1 MDERHWWI
9 ATKVQ
14 ETFRVGGNDS
24 LTELEE
30 LFLQADNLQLID
42 TFLKAEGLAKLFF
55 FANTESQEE
64 LQPCDLNIGENLDNV
79 IDSRNT
85 AILYFLRHKTD
96 RDVDPIRMEQDIFC
110 GEIKHNLVDS
120 LISQLSEIYI
130 PLFRAQEDWGSCTQD
145 DVRHFLLGLDRYV
158 SALQDS
164 AGAAVRSEKQ
174 QILKR
179 PAQIVSSDIM
189 QQRSVPVD
197 SDVVSENEALVS
209 DWMKTIE
216 QVLNEGGDDRVLD
229 INTTPL
235 TELDR
240 WQRRQRSLESIT
252 EQLKGKECR
261 NVIGLLISTKSRLL
275 KKWKAVDI
283 SITDV
288 ANDTKSRVKYLEAL
302 HRHFDALASENNP
315 VNLMNTV
322 LPGIVNTIKQI
333 DAMSR
338 FFSRNA
344 YLGLLLTKVGNQ
356 LTLACREFLKEGLVL
371 GNSEDRLWDRIREE
385 MERGYLLPLQA
396 VSHPKN
402 KGKER
407 KPEQTINTNT
417 LYDRVQACLML
428 QACFLD
434 TVRQLREALGG
445 SHGLP
450 LFSSSSSLST
460 MQGKL
465 TSFSTGRVTK
475 ASLRKTSL
483 TSSCLDHSHD
493 YQGLGVP
500 LTDEETIMHN
510 LDLLCCKLR
519 QFSNVIVALQ
529 QYKTLLDQTR
539 GLQKPSYEDLSV
551 NDLGDGESIHELT
564 VEDHIDSLRAEIKLY
579 STEPC
584 RTGLSVAP
592 LQTLIEEDEVQSAT
606 GLPILALHHQSE
618 SKRLVPL
625 EETSDPQQLRSEEE
639 EEEEEEEAVN
649 TLSYEEKLM
658 LRNLY
663 NWNDPEDE
671 GCSLSSIISDYLN
684 NMINTMASAVRTEVL
699 LGVEKRDLDT
709 FEDVYSEFLVMNQQ
723 LERYL
728 SIYIQALFLRRMHTQ
743 EALSILKRFSVVGQ
757 RQGIQPVINECYVEA
772 LEWFYE
778 EIKEVQETYEE
789 QKDDPVLPRNLP
801 PAAGAIYWSR
811 QLLSKIE
818 EPMKIFREVRVIT
831 TSNSYIQT
839 VRLYNRIAA
848 ALVAY
853 ETLWYQEWRSQAD
866 RCLDGLNATLLIR
879 DPDTQELMVNCD
891 PRIIQLFEET
901 KWMVRFKLQVPQAVM
916 LALKQEKKFKMYKS
930 RLQGILQEYQCVKK
944 TVPECL
950 AVQFA
955 AQLEYVNRHFQP
967 GLSLLAWNSV
977 DIEAFLHHVYKDIT
991 RLRAVV
997 EKAAQ
1002 IKETVIDKALEAI
1015 QNLELFSADKVLSE
1029 SRSPTEFLQLI
1040 RSSLQKNQAE
1050 LEQIVKTIKTAISDL
1065 RFSIKN
1071 AKDGSLG
1078 VSQDSAPLKPLN
1090 KHSHSRL
1097 RQALSQARQH
1107 ASLSI
1112 AAGGSNSYEESD
1124 SQVLEY
1130 FCSQTGKAVFACVCR
1145 SLLVLAQVTG
1155 CDMERIIAEVSLN
1168 HQEEVHTGS
1177 SATASDTGTNT
1188 ASEVSSSSIIR
1199 STISEVMMDQK
1210 SHLRCS
1216 LKLRLTIPTIV
1227 IDPTCEVA
1235 QDAVN
1240 EAASAVL
1247 DLTDCVNWGP
1257 GETQEGTLISTIRED
1272 KTIQHILR
1280 HINHVIISLKPT
1292 IEKHIFHYSYYDFL
1306 WKDDMNC
1313 QYTELTSVNC
1323 ELLVINKVVERIHK
1337 IEQKIQDFSPVFQ
1350 VGCLWLDSSV
1360 IRDTLKGFAGV
1371 WKFKYSSV
1379 LHQDVKKRLDTVVQY
1394 RDACYQQLTI
1404 QVQSLEQLNKALCL
1418 LEEIED
1424 MENKIHGIYQ
1434 PIESTYTQLR
1444 SYHLRIPREEA
1455 TEVDNLWENWT
1466 ELIVLAENVKR
1477 HLLKDKKDVFEQE
1490 LDKQVKSF
1498 GVDVIQFRNSFDTQG
1513 PAAPG
1518 LKPEEA
1524 VHQLQEFQEKFKV
1537 YDAKKKTLNS
1547 LQRLFGITPKA
1558 FLELDRTGKDLQLL
1572 GTLYELFQKFLS
1584 FDQRFRDT
1592 LWAEVNLK
1600 QSNAEVMD
1608 YWSQCQS
1615 WNDRLTN
1622 WDAYDKM
1629 AWNFKFYV
1637 DCFPILHSLAA
1648 KEIRNRH
1655 WLQVMTVTGSSF
1667 PLEATVF
1674 KLHHLLGIELLKH
1687 QKEINSIATAAS
1699 EELKL
1704 EVKMRTIEEEWTEQ
1718 VLSFEAH
1725 RNRGPLLL
1733 VKEDSVHMLEQVED
1747 ARLLLAHML
1756 TSKHIGPLREEAA
1769 SWSEKLKEVGAVLE
1783 LWLEVQD
1790 LWQNLESVFS
1800 DPNIAKELPQD
1811 AKRFAKVERNWIKM
1825 MRSANNTKNVLQ
1837 CCCAEELPKEVV
1849 LRNMYKELEICCQS
1863 LTSFLDRRRQAFP
1876 RFYFLPDLVLLSF
1889 LSHPTDIGSLQ
1900 KHFGLIFGGVHNVEL
1915 ERMDGWE
1922 GSNSCVSELVETL
1935 QIPGVTD
1942 RLGSSSQQSFT
1953 HMTDTDSIL
1962 PKSIRSA
1969 GVSMG
1974 SPLPASGREPNRAM
1988 QAVSVIAE
1996 DGEHLQLDEEVP
2008 ISLAVEEWLTDL
2020 QCAIFRTLES
2030 CINKA
2035 AMDISQGVSIDE
2047 WTYRNPFQIARL
2059 GLLYCWTRDC
2069 EAAITDFKSDRK
2081 ALPGALKKYAGMIFR
2096 LSTIISKGTW
2106 RHNDESVTYSQ
2117 KLKLE
2122 NMVMFAVYLREVME
2136 SLNAHKV
2143 REVTDFEWRRA
2154 LRFYWHETDGSNSH
2168 NLCIHDAQYE
2178 SGHEFYGAA
2187 VPVTMNPITE
2197 KSFLSLSHIIQK
2209 TSGAVVLG
2217 DHGTGKTET
2226 VKGFAHLLGKFLL
2239 LFNCSSYTDPATITA
2254 VQHGAARDGCWVGF
2268 DDFHLL
2274 TKQSVSTFMFGAQT
2288 LYDNLKAKLN
2298 TCILGDG
2305 KEITLNRNV
2314 ALLLTVHCKSEYKKL
2329 PSDVL
2334 ALFRTVSLTAPDQNV
2349 ILRANLTAF
2358 GFKSP
2363 KMLAHRLQLVT
2374 ELVKDQLPEK
2384 VHHHLSLSSL
2394 VPVLKRA
2401 AQKKEA
2407 GREERADGRHDRLEI
2422 RNEGERTSRSSS
2434 ITSTQPFSGS
2444 AMSLSPS
2451 LKTVPSTDRKT
2462 RAVSNNAMT
2471 TAARLDH
2478 ALVGETLL
2486 ECIAPRME
2494 GDDLS
2499 VFNQIVRDI
2508 FGVLLDLSSPNGY
2521 LQSPQNCIDNAILT
2535 SAKDKNLIP
2544 HAPWVN
2550 KVKQLY
2556 SLSQVHH
2563 GIIVAGPPGAGKS
2576 SCISTLVQALS
2587 LLPAGRQQQQ
2597 AGSPVVMR
2605 NEPIRHRLVKFN
2617 PLAVDEFTLLF
2628 GSQLPSQNWE
2638 DGIITSAWRKAIRN
2652 CSNTWLCFDGPLTS
2666 SWVDNFNSVLGQE
2679 KVLQL
2684 SNGEHLKITSNM
2696 QLLFETSEL
2705 ELASPASIS
2714 RAGILYIDS
2723 KITGWR
2729 PLAKAWLAGRNEQ
2742 ENIVLSEAFNTA
2754 LDPVFNYILRDI
2766 KSPVPLTEVGLF
2778 QTITNLLGA
2787 MLHEKA
2793 QSLGGPLHIER
2804 LFLFCLIWTVGGLL
2818 GRSDKKRFSDI
2829 LKSHTS
2835 TLPDYDDEV
2844 SVFNYY
2850 VDESGEWDL
2859 WQSRISEHNRT
2870 RQTDILGEVFV
2881 ETVDTLAVRT
2891 FMEYA
2896 DMASQNVLLVG
2907 SPGSGK
2913 TALINDFIYAQ
2924 DKSHTLV
2931 KRMVFSGAS
2940 KAKNLQK
2947 MFEESTIHRQG
2958 FVYGAREGK
2967 TLQIFIDDIS
2977 LPESQCCGELL
2988 RQVLDDKVLVKHSK
3002 PFEWRQ
3008 IEALVVQ
3015 AAMSLPEYPSDST
3028 HSISQRLLRHFAVL
3042 NLPFPEGSKL
3052 SQVIFSILQA
3062 NMMKNDGQQLE
3073 GNLHNVLVSASCS
3086 ILESIK
3092 RSLRPSADQG
3102 RQHYLF
3108 SLREIARVFQCLC
3121 NLSYERREDTFMVL
3135 CFWKHEMRHVVGDRL
3150 CQYADLN
3157 WFHDQLENIIEQH
3170 VPGSHHDSSHEHIV
3184 TFPIDEKITKQQSAW
3199 NSDKGVQVQLQTVR
3213 GIDAVHGCLQAYLKQ
3228 YNGELGNQ
3236 PLDIKLSENTLTH
3249 VVRIHRVLAYRHSG
3263 NLVIVNS
3270 PGSHLRTLLK
3280 LALYIADIPLQ
3291 RVDTSQKAHFFN
3303 SLKSAVRHAATDRK
3317 VAALLLTARELGDD
3331 SYLDA
3336 INSILI
3342 SGEYAPL
3349 FSREEMHDL
3358 LQIIN
3363 PALQKEHPHLAHD
3376 PVSYIASRVKSS
3388 LRVIVC
3394 LPPNHVL
3401 LKTDSVKYPGFL
3413 SCCHIIWICDWT
3425 QEAVFHETAHYLSE
3439 CNILEKHSEE
3449 IRKQVAGTMASIH
3462 CQMLKECQQ
3471 VPWAGSCDPT
3481 LTLNTVTLQKTEND
3495 GKETVRTEP
3504 VTVPNMPYSK
3514 AIVKERIELMDNNG
3528 LAPAVYSKVFCGQS
3542 TLRQY
3547 LDTFKHIYICKCTE
3561 QEKTEALLG
3570 KSLETLAQTRA
3581 DARTTQDSI
3590 RNLTEQ
3596 FEEAKTT
3603 ASDLL
3608 ERLTSRTSALE
3619 SLKGQLGIGA
3629 ASLQAFLAQIESESE
3644 EIELDAL
3651 LKDDDYDEYDKAF
3664 YEMKELR
3671 SKSHVNKLTEDLE
3684 KAKNELEEARNSLSH
3699 AKNQVM
3705 HWCNKV
3711 DKSCIERISRCQN
3724 PPFLLAQVLEMV
3736 LVMMDLIP
3744 NPSDTDLETSRTN
3757 RHSNDLSEGR
3767 HYQKSV
3773 TSRSARNSKMWSTRG
3788 GTGKDG
3794 KDKVDKT
3801 WWKTL
3806 QNYVGDIGKFVDM
3819 IHNVARLEDG
3829 LPGEV
3834 LKLVE
3839 SYLGKTKEGSL
3850 GVTGEG
3856 SLLENAAPHATPQ
3869 SITPAKK
3876 FTVVDSSVR
3885 KGGIT
3890 IAAARYCSEEAA
3902 TLVAFVVALVE
3913 YTRLCGPLRA
3923 CLSRVQELEVE
3934 KEDNEW
3940 KDQEI
3945 QKSGESE
3952 EKDLLDAEPEKP
3964 VFTADELPI
3973 LQSEVQQLQSE
3984 YDVAVANKHKI
3995 ETELHSNKE
4004 RLRAAQDVL
4013 KSLSTLEQQWKEA
4026 LELCVVSELL
4036 TNCLLAAAFLT
4047 YCGPFNA
4054 GGRLMG
4060 CELFLL
4066 KCEEGGL
4073 PLPQKVLFRQMTLMQ
4088 FMHNPIEIQK
4098 LQMKGPA
4105 LNKNTQTIS
4114 CIFKRKGCIG
4124 TWVLLCDPTAQS
4136 IEWVKNHF
4144 LPDCM
4149 EVKYHELQ
4157 SQLDCCLTEGIPLLL
4172 TYCDLQSLTTD
4183 QRFAQV
4189 LRSQLEF
4196 ERNTSPFKITVA
4208 DHEVECHPGFRLVL
4222 HTPGLPEEVPPE
4234 VAAFCS
4240 TAYFYQD
4247 REGLAEQLLDRFVQ
4261 LEKTRLGEEY
4271 TTLQQECLENM
4282 EDLRDVEMK
4291 IAQTLSSD
4299 CTLLS
4304 SLAINKKL
4312 SDLKQHYDEARET
4325 RARLSLSE
4333 KTALTAREGFR
4344 DIALRGGIMFDT
4356 ANALRQL
4363 NSTYHIS
4370 YNQLLEVFDASVAH
4384 SERHTIKA
4392 IVDRLTYNIFCYV
4405 GTYLL
4410 ERDRMVY
4417 SLLLAFE
4424 IEGCL
4429 GRIDPGE
4436 MEFILSPELCAVVMQ
4451 GMGAEGSGARH
4462 HSKNPF
4468 DWMTEDQFK
4477 NVQILAMYYSW
4488 FWDLFDRMYKDGKE
4502 MTWKALCDSDQPE
4515 TPTKGKCPEG
4525 LDELSPLQRLL
4536 VVRAVRSDRLTHAAS
4551 IFISSALG
4559 KRYTAEIPFDL
4570 QNCLQ
4575 QSKPQ
4580 SLILLQFSA
4589 EGDAPRRLV
4598 LELAHRRSCRTQ
4610 VLSVINCSVNEGR
4623 RIKHLIEQG
4632 MAEGNWVLLENIHNS
4647 AHLMTS
4653 LEGILNVNK
4662 SPDRN
4667 FRLWVS
4673 ASTSSNLPVRL
4684 LHISHR
4690 IIVDQPK
4697 NMKDGMLRC
4706 LQGVDSE
4713 ALKTS
4718 SRPEWP
4724 AVVHNLCFL
4733 HSAVRLRAA
4742 SGGAMGWNSRDTMMF
4757 GNQQFMDAL
4766 QVLTEEF
4773 RDRDP
4778 EAEGRGVSW
4787 TGIRYLL
4794 SEVIYGSNIIDESD
4808 RISLASLVDL
4818 WISSTATKK
4827 DCDLTKLKYR
4837 VPAAFFIPGTQLSSL
4852 LQALDSVP
4860 RNSLD
4865 VPEAVSMHSASELH
4879 FGDEEYV
4886 CSWLYSLNQSLLPSD
4901 HQQHSLTPQYSPS
4914 NTAININLPLVATQG
4929 NHSLI
4934 QLKPSKEP
4942 ELWEICYNI
4951 LAKLPKGW
4959 TKDFISERLK
4969 KIGGNTP
4976 FNLFIKKEL
4985 NHLMGVLSEVRRNL
4999 QAIKSSTESLSMF
5012 GGRLSEMELCVARDL
5027 YQQRAPQHWSCLAGR
5042 AFPLTQGHTAWI
5054 SDLQLRV
5061 SHFEKILL
5069 LGQEKMPTYWLGAF
5083 RNPKGLL
5090 GVFRQQS
5097 AKQHAERTGSIE
5109 PMVFQTVITQRDK
5122 EHMRDPPQEGMF
5134 VYGIY
5139 LWGVSWHK
5147 TEAELLDA
5155 PPRRGPV
5162 PLPVIHLHC
5171 MPRAEKAS
5179 LAEAIRTT
5187 DTYQCPV
5194 YTSSKGP
5201 REPVLHL
5208 DIHKESV
5215 PATRWALRGM
5225 KATLQPF

>member
-283 SITDV
+283 
-288 ANDTKSRVKYLEAL
+288 
-302 HRHFDALASENNP
+302 SENNP

-625 EETSDPQQLRSEEE
+625 EETSDPQQLRSKEE

-757 RQGIQPVINECYVEA
+757 RQGIQPVINECYVET

-1015 QNLELFSADKVLSE
+1015 QNLELFNADEVLSE

-1558 FLELDRTGKDLQLL
+1558 FLELDRTGK
-1572 GTLYELFQKFLS
+1572 
-1584 FDQRFRDT
+1584 
-1592 LWAEVNLK
+1592 
-1600 QSNAEVMD
+1600 
-1608 YWSQCQS
+1608 
-1615 WNDRLTN
+1615 
-1622 WDAYDKM
+1622 
-1629 AWNFKFYV
+1629 
-1637 DCFPILHSLAA
+1637 
-1648 KEIRNRH
+1648 
-1655 WLQVMTVTGSSF
+1655 
-1667 PLEATVF
+1667 
-1674 KLHHLLGIELLKH
+1674 
-1687 QKEINSIATAAS
+1687 
-1699 EELKL
+1699 
-1704 EVKMRTIEEEWTEQ
+1704 
-1718 VLSFEAH
+1718 
-1725 RNRGPLLL
+1725 
-1733 VKEDSVHMLEQVED
+1733 
-1747 ARLLLAHML
+1747 
-1756 TSKHIGPLREEAA
+1756 
-1769 SWSEKLKEVGAVLE
+1769 
-1783 LWLEVQD
+1783 
-1790 LWQNLESVFS
+1790 
-1800 DPNIAKELPQD
+1800 
-1811 AKRFAKVERNWIKM
+1811 
-1825 MRSANNTKNVLQ
+1825 
-1837 CCCAEELPKEVV
+1837 
-1849 LRNMYKELEICCQS
+1849 
-1863 LTSFLDRRRQAFP
+1863 
-1876 RFYFLPDLVLLSF
+1876 
-1889 LSHPTDIGSLQ
+1889 
-1900 KHFGLIFGGVHNVEL
+1900 
-1915 ERMDGWE
+1915 
-1922 GSNSCVSELVETL
+1922 
-1935 QIPGVTD
+1935 
-1942 RLGSSSQQSFT
+1942 
-1953 HMTDTDSIL
+1953 
-1962 PKSIRSA
+1962 
-1969 GVSMG
+1969 
-1974 SPLPASGREPNRAM
+1974 
-1988 QAVSVIAE
+1988 
-1996 DGEHLQLDEEVP
+1996 
-2008 ISLAVEEWLTDL
+2008 
-2020 QCAIFRTLES
+2020 
-2030 CINKA
+2030 
-2035 AMDISQGVSIDE
+2035 
-2047 WTYRNPFQIARL
+2047 
-2059 GLLYCWTRDC
+2059 
-2069 EAAITDFKSDRK
+2069 
-2081 ALPGALKKYAGMIFR
+2081 
-2096 LSTIISKGTW
+2096 
-2106 RHNDESVTYSQ
+2106 
-2117 KLKLE
+2117 
-2122 NMVMFAVYLREVME
+2122 FAVYLREVME

-2197 KSFLSLSHIIQK
+2197 KSFLSLSHSPRSCNLFDFKQ
-2209 TSGAVVLG
+2209 
-2217 DHGTGKTET
+2217 
-2226 VKGFAHLLGKFLL
+2226 GFAHLLGKFLL

-2334 ALFRTVSLTAPDQNV
+2334 ALFRTVSLTAPDHNV

-2605 NEPIRHRLVKFN
+2605 NDPIRHRLVKFN

-2638 DGIITSAWRKAIRN
+2638 DGIITSAWRKAIR
-2652 CSNTWLCFDGPLTS
+2652 
-2666 SWVDNFNSVLGQE
+2666 
-2679 KVLQL
+2679 VLQL

-2742 ENIVLSEAFNTA
+2742 ENIVLSKAFNTA

-3945 QKSGESE
+3945 QKVGAFLCNISHNVKVNCQLVHVMLFILHVHSQSGESE
-3952 EKDLLDAEPEKP
+3952 EKDLLDTEPEKP

-4013 KSLSTLEQQWKEA
+4013 K
-4026 LELCVVSELL
+4026 
-4036 TNCLLAAAFLT
+4036 
-4047 YCGPFNA
+4047 
-4054 GGRLMG
+4054 RLMG

-4865 VPEAVSMHSASELH
+4865 VPEAVSMHSASEI
-4879 FGDEEYV
+4879 
-4886 CSWLYSLNQSLLPSD
+4886 SLNYLD
-4901 HQQHSLTPQYSPS
+4901 SPS

-4959 TKDFISERLK
+4959 TK
-4969 KIGGNTP
+4969 
-4976 FNLFIKKEL
+4976 
-4985 NHLMGVLSEVRRNL
+4985 
-4999 QAIKSSTESLSMF
+4999 AIKSSTESLSMF

>member
-1 MDERHWWI
+1 
-9 ATKVQ
+9 
-14 ETFRVGGNDS
+14 
-24 LTELEE
+24 
-30 LFLQADNLQLID
+30 
-42 TFLKAEGLAKLFF
+42 
-55 FANTESQEE
+55 
-64 LQPCDLNIGENLDNV
+64 
-79 IDSRNT
+79 
-85 AILYFLRHKTD
+85 
-96 RDVDPIRMEQDIFC
+96 
-110 GEIKHNLVDS
+110 
-120 LISQLSEIYI
+120 
-130 PLFRAQEDWGSCTQD
+130 
-145 DVRHFLLGLDRYV
+145 
-158 SALQDS
+158 
-164 AGAAVRSEKQ
+164 
-174 QILKR
+174 
-179 PAQIVSSDIM
+179 
-189 QQRSVPVD
+189 
-197 SDVVSENEALVS
+197 
-209 DWMKTIE
+209 
-216 QVLNEGGDDRVLD
+216 
-229 INTTPL
+229 
-235 TELDR
+235 
-240 WQRRQRSLESIT
+240 
-252 EQLKGKECR
+252 
-261 NVIGLLISTKSRLL
+261 
-275 KKWKAVDI
+275 
-283 SITDV
+283 
-288 ANDTKSRVKYLEAL
+288 
-302 HRHFDALASENNP
+302 
-315 VNLMNTV
+315 
-322 LPGIVNTIKQI
+322 
-333 DAMSR
+333 
-338 FFSRNA
+338 
-344 YLGLLLTKVGNQ
+344 
-356 LTLACREFLKEGLVL
+356 
-371 GNSEDRLWDRIREE
+371 
-385 MERGYLLPLQA
+385 
-396 VSHPKN
+396 
-402 KGKER
+402 
-407 KPEQTINTNT
+407 
-417 LYDRVQACLML
+417 
-428 QACFLD
+428 
-434 TVRQLREALGG
+434 
-445 SHGLP
+445 
-450 LFSSSSSLST
+450 
-460 MQGKL
+460 
-465 TSFSTGRVTK
+465 
-475 ASLRKTSL
+475 
-483 TSSCLDHSHD
+483 
-493 YQGLGVP
+493 
-500 LTDEETIMHN
+500 
-510 LDLLCCKLR
+510 
-519 QFSNVIVALQ
+519 
-529 QYKTLLDQTR
+529 
-539 GLQKPSYEDLSV
+539 
-551 NDLGDGESIHELT
+551 
-564 VEDHIDSLRAEIKLY
+564 
-579 STEPC
+579 
-584 RTGLSVAP
+584 
-592 LQTLIEEDEVQSAT
+592 
-606 GLPILALHHQSE
+606 
-618 SKRLVPL
+618 
-625 EETSDPQQLRSEEE
+625 
-639 EEEEEEEAVN
+639 
-649 TLSYEEKLM
+649 
-658 LRNLY
+658 
-663 NWNDPEDE
+663 
-671 GCSLSSIISDYLN
+671 
-684 NMINTMASAVRTEVL
+684 
-699 LGVEKRDLDT
+699 
-709 FEDVYSEFLVMNQQ
+709 
-723 LERYL
+723 
-728 SIYIQALFLRRMHTQ
+728 
-743 EALSILKRFSVVGQ
+743 
-757 RQGIQPVINECYVEA
+757 
-772 LEWFYE
+772 
-778 EIKEVQETYEE
+778 
-789 QKDDPVLPRNLP
+789 
-801 PAAGAIYWSR
+801 
-811 QLLSKIE
+811 
-818 EPMKIFREVRVIT
+818 
-831 TSNSYIQT
+831 
-839 VRLYNRIAA
+839 
-848 ALVAY
+848 
-853 ETLWYQEWRSQAD
+853 
-866 RCLDGLNATLLIR
+866 
-879 DPDTQELMVNCD
+879 
-891 PRIIQLFEET
+891 
-901 KWMVRFKLQVPQAVM
+901 
-916 LALKQEKKFKMYKS
+916 MY
-930 RLQGILQEYQCVKK
+930 R
-944 TVPECL
+944 
-950 AVQFA
+950 
-955 AQLEYVNRHFQP
+955 
-967 GLSLLAWNSV
+967 
-977 DIEAFLHHVYKDIT
+977 
-991 RLRAVV
+991 
-997 EKAAQ
+997 
-1002 IKETVIDKALEAI
+1002 
-1015 QNLELFSADKVLSE
+1015 
-1029 SRSPTEFLQLI
+1029 
-1040 RSSLQKNQAE
+1040 
-1050 LEQIVKTIKTAISDL
+1050 
-1065 RFSIKN
+1065 
-1071 AKDGSLG
+1071 
-1078 VSQDSAPLKPLN
+1078 
-1090 KHSHSRL
+1090 
-1097 RQALSQARQH
+1097 
-1107 ASLSI
+1107 
-1112 AAGGSNSYEESD
+1112 
-1124 SQVLEY
+1124 
-1130 FCSQTGKAVFACVCR
+1130 
-1145 SLLVLAQVTG
+1145 
-1155 CDMERIIAEVSLN
+1155 
-1168 HQEEVHTGS
+1168 
-1177 SATASDTGTNT
+1177 
-1188 ASEVSSSSIIR
+1188 
-1199 STISEVMMDQK
+1199 
-1210 SHLRCS
+1210 
-1216 LKLRLTIPTIV
+1216 
-1227 IDPTCEVA
+1227 
-1235 QDAVN
+1235 
-1240 EAASAVL
+1240 
-1247 DLTDCVNWGP
+1247 
-1257 GETQEGTLISTIRED
+1257 
-1272 KTIQHILR
+1272 
-1280 HINHVIISLKPT
+1280 
-1292 IEKHIFHYSYYDFL
+1292 
-1306 WKDDMNC
+1306 
-1313 QYTELTSVNC
+1313 
-1323 ELLVINKVVERIHK
+1323 
-1337 IEQKIQDFSPVFQ
+1337 
-1350 VGCLWLDSSV
+1350 
-1360 IRDTLKGFAGV
+1360 
-1371 WKFKYSSV
+1371 
-1379 LHQDVKKRLDTVVQY
+1379 
-1394 RDACYQQLTI
+1394 
-1404 QVQSLEQLNKALCL
+1404 
-1418 LEEIED
+1418 
-1424 MENKIHGIYQ
+1424 
-1434 PIESTYTQLR
+1434 
-1444 SYHLRIPREEA
+1444 
-1455 TEVDNLWENWT
+1455 
-1466 ELIVLAENVKR
+1466 NVKR

-1498 GVDVIQFRNSFDTQG
+1498 GVNVIQFRNSFDTQG

-1518 LKPEEA
+1518 LRPEEA
-1524 VHQLQEFQEKFKV
+1524 VYQLQEFQEKFEV

-1558 FLELDRTGKDLQLL
+1558 FPELDRTG
-1572 GTLYELFQKFLS
+1572 
-1584 FDQRFRDT
+1584 
-1592 LWAEVNLK
+1592 
-1600 QSNAEVMD
+1600 
-1608 YWSQCQS
+1608 
-1615 WNDRLTN
+1615 
-1622 WDAYDKM
+1622 
-1629 AWNFKFYV
+1629 
-1637 DCFPILHSLAA
+1637 

-1687 QKEINSIATAAS
+1687 QKEINSIAMAAS

-1704 EVKMRTIEEEWTEQ
+1704 EGKLRTIEEEWTEQ
-1718 VLSFEAH
+1718 VLNFEAH
-1725 RNRGPLLL
+1725 RNRGPVLL
-1733 VKEDSVHMLEQVED
+1733 VKEDSVHKLEQVED

-1790 LWQNLESVFS
+1790 HWQNLESVFS
-1800 DPNIAKELPQD
+1800 DPNIAKELPQE

-1837 CCCAEELPKEVV
+1837 CCCAEVLPKEVV

-1863 LTSFLDRRRQAFP
+1863 LTFFLDRRRQAFP

-1889 LSHPTDIGSLQ
+1889 ISHPTDIGSLQ
-1900 KHFGLIFGGVHNVEL
+1900 KHFGLMFGGVHNVEL
-1915 ERMDGWE
+1915 ERMDDWE
-1922 GSNSCVSELVETL
+1922 GSNSCVSEFVETL
-1935 QIPGVTD
+1935 HIPGVTE

-1953 HMTDTDSIL
+1953 HMTDTDSIF

-1974 SPLPASGREPNRAM
+1974 SPIPVSGREPNRAM

-2020 QCAIFRTLES
+2020 QCAIFRTLEN

-2081 ALPGALKKYAGMIFR
+2081 AFPGALKKYAGMIFR

-2122 NMVMFAVYLREVME
+2122 NMIMFAVYLREVME
-2136 SLNAHKV
+2136 SLNARKV
-2143 REVTDFEWRRA
+2143 REITDFEWRRA

-2178 SGHEFYGAA
+2178 TGHEFYGAA

-2209 TSGAVVLG
+2209 TSGAAVLG

-2226 VKGFAHLLGKFLL
+2226 VK
-2239 LFNCSSYTDPATITA
+2239 
-2254 VQHGAARDGCWVGF
+2254 DGCWVGF

-2274 TKQSVSTFMFGAQT
+2274 TKPSVSTFMFSAQT
-2288 LYDNLKAKLN
+2288 LYDSLKAKLN

-2314 ALLLTVHCKSEYKKL
+2314 ALLLTVRCKSEYKQL

-2334 ALFRTVSLTAPDQNV
+2334 ALFRTVSLTAPDHSV

-2363 KMLAHRLQLVT
+2363 KMLAHRLQFVT

-2401 AQKKEA
+2401 AQKKGA
-2407 GREERADGRHDRLEI
+2407 GREERAEGRQDRLEI

-2434 ITSTQPFSGS
+2434 ITSTQPFGSS

-2462 RAVSNNAMT
+2462 RTVSNNTMT

-2478 ALVGETLL
+2478 ALVGETLW

-2499 VFNQIVRDI
+2499 VFSQIVRDI
-2508 FGVLLDLSSPNGY
+2508 FGTLLDLSSPNGY
-2521 LQSPQNCIDNAILT
+2521 LQSPQNCIDNAILA

-2544 HAPWVN
+2544 NGPWVN
-2550 KVKQLY
+2550 KVRQLY

-2587 LLPAGRQQQQ
+2587 LLPADHQQQQ

-2605 NEPIRHRLVKFN
+2605 NEPVRHRLVKFN
-2617 PLAVDEFTLLF
+2617 PLAVDDFTLLL
-2628 GSQLPSQNWE
+2628 GSRLPSQNWE
-2638 DGIITSAWRKAIRN
+2638 DGIIASAWRKAIR
-2652 CSNTWLCFDGPLTS
+2652 
-2666 SWVDNFNSVLGQE
+2666 VLH
-2679 KVLQL
+2679 L
-2684 SNGEHLKITSNM
+2684 STGEHLQITSNM

-2705 ELASPASIS
+2705 QLASPASIS

-2723 KITGWR
+2723 EVTGWR
-2729 PLAKAWLAGRNEQ
+2729 PLAKAWLARRNEQ
-2742 ENIVLSEAFNTA
+2742 ENIVLSKAFNTA
-2754 LDPVFNYILRDI
+2754 LDPIFNYVLRDI

-2787 MLHEKA
+2787 MLHDKA

-2818 GRSDKKRFSDI
+2818 ERSDKKRFSDI

-2859 WQSRISEHNRT
+2859 WQSRISERNCT
-2870 RQTDILGEVFV
+2870 RQIDILGEVFV
-2881 ETVDTLAVRT
+2881 ETIDTLAVRT

-2896 DMASQNVLLVG
+2896 GMASQNVLLMG
-2907 SPGSGK
+2907 SSGSGK

-2924 DKSHTLV
+2924 NKSHTLV

-2947 MFEESTIHRQG
+2947 MFEESTTHRQG
-2958 FVYGAREGK
+2958 FVYGAKDGK
-2967 TLQIFIDDIS
+2967 TLQIFIDDIN

-3002 PFEWRQ
+3002 PFECRQ

-3028 HSISQRLLRHFAVL
+3028 HSISQRLL
-3042 NLPFPEGSKL
+3042 
-3052 SQVIFSILQA
+3052 A

-3073 GNLHNVLVSASCS
+3073 GNLHNALVSASCS

-3092 RSLRPSADQG
+3092 TSLRPSTDQG

-3121 NLSYERREDTFMVL
+3121 NLSYEHREDIFMVL
-3135 CFWKHEMRHVVGDRL
+3135 SYWKHEMRYIVGDRL
-3150 CQYADLN
+3150 CRYADLN
-3157 WFHDQLENIIEQH
+3157 WFHDQLDNIIEQH
-3170 VPGSHHDSSHEHIV
+3170 VPGSHNDSVHEHIV

-3213 GIDAVHGCLQAYLKQ
+3213 GIGAVHGCLQAYLKQ

-3263 NLVIVNS
+3263 NLMIVNS
-3270 PGSHLRTLLK
+3270 PGSHLQTLLK
-3280 LALYIADIPLQ
+3280 LALYITDIPLQ

-3342 SGEYAPL
+3342 SGDYAPL

-3363 PALQKEHPHLAHD
+3363 PALQTEHPHLAHD

-3388 LRVIVC
+3388 LRVIMC

-3401 LKTDSVKYPGFL
+3401 LRTASV
-3413 SCCHIIWICDWT
+3413 
-3425 QEAVFHETAHYLSE
+3425 
-3439 CNILEKHSEE
+3439 
-3449 IRKQVAGTMASIH
+3449 KQVAGTMASIH

-3471 VPWAGSCDPT
+3471 VPWAGSCDPA
-3481 LTLNTVTLQKTEND
+3481 LTLNSVTLQKTESD
-3495 GKETVRTEP
+3495 GKETVKTEP

-3514 AIVKERIELMDNNG
+3514 AIVKERIELMDNKG

-3547 LDTFKHIYICKCTE
+3547 LDTFKHIYLCKCTE
-3561 QEKTEALLG
+3561 QEKTEALLR
-3570 KSLETLAQTRA
+3570 KVLETLAQTRA
-3581 DARTTQDSI
+3581 DAGTTQDSI

-3629 ASLQAFLAQIESESE
+3629 ASLQAFLAQLESDSE

-3671 SKSHVNKLTEDLE
+3671 SKSHVDKLTEDLE

-3724 PPFLLAQVLEMV
+3724 PPLLLAQVLEMG
-3736 LVMMDLIP
+3736 LVMLDLIP
-3744 NPSDTDLETSRTN
+3744 NPSDLETSRPN
-3757 RHSNDLSEGR
+3757 RHSNDLSEAR
-3767 HYQKSV
+3767 RYQKSV
-3773 TSRSARNSKMWSTRG
+3773 TSRSAQNSKMWSTRE

-3829 LPGEV
+3829 LPEEI

-3923 CLSRVQELEVE
+3923 CLSRVQELQVE
-3934 KEDNEW
+3934 KEDSEW

-3945 QKSGESE
+3945 QKPGESE

-3964 VFTADELPI
+3964 MFTADDLPV
-3973 LQSEVQQLQSE
+3973 LQSELQQLQSE
-3984 YDVAVANKHKI
+3984 YDVAVTNKHRI
-3995 ETELHSNKE
+3995 ETELHSHKE

-4013 KSLSTLEQQWKEA
+4013 KRLSNLEQQWKETVQ
-4026 LELCVVSELL
+4026 LCVVSELL

-4054 GGRLMG
+4054 GGRILG

-4073 PLPQKVLFRQMTLMQ
+4073 PLPQKMLFRQMTLMQ

-4114 CIFKRKGCIG
+4114 CIFKHKGSNS

-4157 SQLDCCLTEGIPLLL
+4157 SQLDSCLTEGIPLLL
-4172 TYCDLQSLTTD
+4172 TYCDLQSLATD

-4208 DHEVECHPGFRLVL
+4208 DHEVECQPGFRLVL

-4247 REGLAEQLLDRFVQ
+4247 REGLVEQLLDRFVE
-4261 LEKTRLGEEY
+4261 LEKTRLREEY
-4271 TTLQQECLENM
+4271 TALQQECLENM
-4282 EDLRDVEMK
+4282 EDLWDVEMK

-4344 DIALRGGIMFDT
+4344 DIALRAGIMFDT
-4356 ANALRQL
+4356 ASALRQL

-4370 YNQLLEVFDASVAH
+4370 YNQLLEVFDASVVH
-4384 SERHTIKA
+4384 SERYTIKA
-4392 IVDRLTYNIFCYV
+4392 IVDRITYNIFCYV

-4424 IEGCL
+4424 IERSL

-4451 GMGAEGSGARH
+4451 GMDGAKGSEARQ

-4477 NVQILAMYYSW
+4477 NVQILAVYYSW

-4515 TPTKGKCPEG
+4515 NPTKGKCPEG

-4536 VVRAVRSDRLTHAAS
+4536 VVRAVRSDRLAHAAS

-4570 QNCLQ
+4570 QYCFQ
-4575 QSKPQ
+4575 QSKAQ
-4580 SLILLQFSA
+4580 SPILLQFST
-4589 EGDAPRRLV
+4589 EGDATRRLV

-4610 VLSVINCSVNEGR
+4610 VLSVSNCGVTEGR
-4623 RIKHLIEQG
+4623 RIKRLIEQG

-4662 SPDRN
+4662 NPDRN

-4673 ASTSSNLPVRL
+4673 APASFNLPVRL

-4690 IIVDQPK
+4690 IIIDQPK

-4766 QVLTEEF
+4766 HVLTEEF

-4778 EAEGRGVSW
+4778 EAEGKGVPW
-4787 TGIRYLL
+4787 PGIRYLL
-4794 SEVIYGSNIIDESD
+4794 SEVIYGSNITDESD
-4808 RISLASLVDL
+4808 RVSLTSLVDF

-4837 VPAAFFIPGTQLSSL
+4837 VPAAFFTPGTQLSSL

-4865 VPEAVSMHSASELH
+4865 VPEAVSMHSTPELH

-4886 CSWLYSLNQSLLPSD
+4886 CSWLYSLNQSLVPSD
-4901 HQQHSLTPQYSPS
+4901 HQQHSLTPQCSPS
-4914 NTAININLPLVATQG
+4914 NTAVNINNLPLVATQG

-4934 QLKPSKEP
+4934 LLKPNKGP
-4942 ELWEICYNI
+4942 ELWEMCYNI

-4959 TKDFISERLK
+4959 TKDFITERLK
-4969 KIGGNTP
+4969 KIGGGTP

-4999 QAIKSSTESLSMF
+4999 QAIKSSTEYLSMF
-5012 GGRLSEMELCVARDL
+5012 GGRLSEMELSVARDL
-5027 YQQRAPQHWSCLAGR
+5027 YQQRVPQHWSCLAGR

-5054 SDLQLRV
+5054 SDLQQRV

-5097 AKQHAERTGSIE
+5097 AKQHAEQTGSIE

-5179 LAEAIRTT
+5179 LIEATRTT

-5194 YTSSKGP
+5194 YTSSMGP